1 MFSKSDFIVS
11 KDIHEYNQN
20 TEFTPIEQA
29 VLIYHSKGTNV
40 DEKWQPGRKFSIYV
54 MKKSLSGRI
63 LEKKIRI

>member
-1 MFSKSDFIVS
+1 MFSISDSIDS

-40 DEKWQPGRKFSIYV
+40 DEKWQPGRNFSIYI
-54 MKKSLSGRI
+54 MKKSLSGHI
-63 LEKKIRI
+63 WEKEIRI